1 MNSCGAGLQ
10 TCGGLQPAKIRAEL
24 EAPRRRGRLP
34 RWGPHLRSAAFL
46 LLATPLLA
54 HHSTALYDM
63 TSPFRISGVV
73 TKFVW
78 ANPHSYIDLNV
89 NGDDWRLEIEAV
101 NLLRR
106 YGWTKDSLK
115 AGDKISCTG
124 ARAKDP
130 AVFAQKCFTV
140 QFPDGRTLMATPIG
154 EPPEPSAPRRSD
166 R

>member
-1 MNSCGAGLQ
+1 M
-10 TCGGLQPAKIRAEL
+10 TRP
-24 EAPRRRGRLP
+24 
-34 RWGPHLRSAAFL
+34 
-46 LLATPLLA
+46 
-54 HHSTALYDM
+54 ST
-63 TSPFRISGVV
+63 ISGVV
-73 TKFVW
+73 TKFLW
-78 ANPHSYIDLNV
+78 ANPHSYIDLDV
-89 NGDDWRLEIEAV
+89 NGDHWRLEIEAV

-140 QFPDGRTLMATPIG
+140 EFPDGRKLTATPIG

-166 R
+166 H

>member
-1 MNSCGAGLQ
+1 LA
-10 TCGGLQPAKIRAEL
+10 
-24 EAPRRRGRLP
+24 LP
-34 RWGPHLRSAAFL
+34 LM
-46 LLATPLLA
+46 A
-54 HHSTALYDM
+54 HHSTAAFDM
-63 TSPFRISGVV
+63 TQPSTVSGVV
-73 TKFVW
+73 TKFMW
-78 ANPHSYIDLNV
+78 ANPHSYIDLDV
-89 NGDDWRLEIEAV
+89 NGDHWRLEIEAV

-106 YGWTKDSLK
+106 YSWTKDSLK

-140 QFPDGRTLMATPIG
+140 EFPDGRKLMATPAG

>member
-1 MNSCGAGLQ
+1 VKRGA
-10 TCGGLQPAKIRAEL
+10 IY
-24 EAPRRRGRLP
+24 
-34 RWGPHLRSAAFL
+34 
-46 LLATPLLA
+46 LAWVMPLLA
-54 HHSTALYDM
+54 HHSTTPFDM
-63 TSPFRISGVV
+63 TRPSTVAGTV
-73 TKFVW
+73 TKFFW
-78 ANPHSYIDLNV
+78 ANPHSYIELDSPTD
-89 NGDDWRLEIEAV
+89 NGVEHWRLEIEAV

-115 AGDKISCTG
+115 AGDKISCMG

-140 QFPDGRTLMATPIG
+140 EFPDGRKLMATPIG

>member
-1 MNSCGAGLQ
+1 MKRGA
-10 TCGGLQPAKIRAEL
+10 I
-24 EAPRRRGRLP
+24 
-34 RWGPHLRSAAFL
+34 FL
-46 LLATPLLA
+46 AWVLPLLA
-54 HHSTALYDM
+54 HHSTAPFDM
-63 TSPFRISGVV
+63 TRPSTISGVV
-73 TKFVW
+73 TKFLW
-78 ANPHSYIDLNV
+78 ANPHSYIDLDV
-89 NGDDWRLEIEAV
+89 NGDHWRLEIEAV

-140 QFPDGRTLMATPIG
+140 EFQDGRKLIATPVG

>member
-1 MNSCGAGLQ
+1 
-10 TCGGLQPAKIRAEL
+10 
-24 EAPRRRGRLP
+24 
-34 RWGPHLRSAAFL
+34 
-46 LLATPLLA
+46 
-54 HHSTALYDM
+54 M
-63 TSPFRISGVV
+63 TRDFTVSGTV
-73 TKFVW
+73 TKFFW
-78 ANPHSYIDLNV
+78 ANPHSYIELDSATDNEV
-89 NGDDWRLEIEAV
+89 EHWRLEIEAV

-115 AGDKISCTG
+115 AGDKISCIG

-140 QFPDGRTLMATPIG
+140 EFPDGRKLMATPTG

>member
-1 MNSCGAGLQ
+1 MTRPSTVSGA
-10 TCGGLQPAKIRAEL
+10 
-24 EAPRRRGRLP
+24 
-34 RWGPHLRSAAFL
+34 
-46 LLATPLLA
+46 
-54 HHSTALYDM
+54 
-63 TSPFRISGVV
+63 V
-73 TKFVW
+73 TKFLW
-78 ANPHSYIDLNV
+78 ANPHSYIDL
-89 NGDDWRLEIEAV
+89 DDESGHHWRLEIEAV

-140 QFPDGRTLMATPIG
+140 EFPDGRKLTATPAG

-166 R
+166 H

>member
-1 MNSCGAGLQ
+1 MKYVFFLFAGSL
-10 TCGGLQPAKIRAEL
+10 I
-24 EAPRRRGRLP
+24 
-34 RWGPHLRSAAFL
+34 
-46 LLATPLLA
+46 A
-54 HHSTALYDM
+54 HHSTAPFDM
-63 TSPFRISGVV
+63 TRPSTVSGVV

-78 ANPHSYIDLNV
+78 ANPHSYIELDA
-89 NGDDWRLEIEAV
+89 NGDHWRLEIEAV
-101 NLLRR
+101 ILLRR

-115 AGDKISCTG
+115 AGDKISCMG

-140 QFPDGRTLMATPIG
+140 EFSDGRKLVATPIG